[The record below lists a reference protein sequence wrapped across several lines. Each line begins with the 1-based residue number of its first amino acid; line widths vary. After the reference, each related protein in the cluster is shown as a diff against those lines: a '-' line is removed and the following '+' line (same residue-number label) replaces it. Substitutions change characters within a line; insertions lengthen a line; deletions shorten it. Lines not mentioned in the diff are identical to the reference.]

1 MSAPVGPFL
10 VIGIGNTLLRDEGVG
25 VHLLRALEQRVA
37 RGEVSLPP
45 ETRLIDGGT
54 LGLDLL
60 PLLAGARAI
69 LFLDAV
75 DLGLAPGA
83 VRTLR
88 GDALQPR
95 GGGARA
101 VRPAGI
107 GDLLATARLADAL
120 PAATGLVGVQPAEI
134 AAGLELT
141 GVVRA
146 ALPSAIAATIAEL
159 RRLDADGAAPGL
171 RTSETGHQ
179 LARSAA

>member
-1 MSAPVGPFL
+1 MSAPAGPFL

-37 RGEVSLPP
+37 RGEVALPP

-60 PLLAGARAI
+60 PLLAGARAL

-83 VRTLR
+83 VTTLQA
-88 GDALQPR
+88 DALQAR
-95 GGGARA
+95 VAGARA
-101 VRPAGI
+101 VLPAGI
-107 GDLLATARLADAL
+107 DDLLATARLADVL

-159 RRLDADGAAPGL
+159 RRLDADGAAPGSQS
-171 RTSETGHQ
+171 SEMEHQ